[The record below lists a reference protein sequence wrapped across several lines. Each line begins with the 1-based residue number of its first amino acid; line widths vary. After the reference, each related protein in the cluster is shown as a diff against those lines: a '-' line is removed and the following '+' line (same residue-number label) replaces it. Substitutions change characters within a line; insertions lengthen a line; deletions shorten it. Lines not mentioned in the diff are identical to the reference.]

1 MKIAGS
7 ILVLILV
14 GAGIWYAIQTKPN
27 AEVQNAV
34 VSDSVVS
41 EVSNNQEGAVSL
53 QQIDNANIKI
63 TFKGF
68 GPGKVHNG
76 SFSGITSNLSTD
88 GSNIK
93 GDISVDLN
101 SMTTDSEKLTGHLK
115 SKDFFDVEKYP
126 TAKFTAMSLV
136 DGKLSG
142 SLSVHGVTKNVTVNA
157 GQPTNGSY
165 NIMFNLNMKE
175 FGIDQKFAEE
185 VVELNIIVPVK

>member
-7 ILVLILV
+7 IIVLILV

-34 VSDSVVS
+34 VSDAVVG
-41 EVSNNQEGAVSL
+41 EVENNKENVASL
-53 QQIDNANIKI
+53 KQIDNANIRI

-76 SFSGITSNLSTD
+76 SFSGITSNLSVD
-88 GSNIK
+88 GSGIK

-101 SMTTDSEKLTGHLK
+101 SMTTDTEKLTGHLK
-115 SKDFFDVEKYP
+115 SKDFFDTEKYP

-142 SLSVHGVTKNVTVNA
+142 TLSVHGMTKNVTVNA
-157 GQPTNGSY
+157 GEPVNGAY
-165 NIMFNLNMKE
+165 NIMFNLNMKD
-175 FGIDQKFAEE
+175 FGIDQKFANET
-185 VVELNIIVPVK
+185 VELNIVVPVK